1 MGAALLQQW
10 GGGVTLV
17 DQGFSMAKA
26 GKESC
31 GSTLLH
37 QKRLCSEREGTLG
50 HLRTAD
56 SALRLLGFSQQSL
69 HTFNKN

>member
-1 MGAALLQQW
+1 M
-10 GGGVTLV
+10 GGVTHV

-31 GSTLLH
+31 SCGSRLLH
-37 QKRLCSEREGTLG
+37 QKRQCSEEREGTLG
-50 HLRTAD
+50 HLRTAH
-56 SALRLLGFSQQSL
+56 SALSLLGLSQQSL